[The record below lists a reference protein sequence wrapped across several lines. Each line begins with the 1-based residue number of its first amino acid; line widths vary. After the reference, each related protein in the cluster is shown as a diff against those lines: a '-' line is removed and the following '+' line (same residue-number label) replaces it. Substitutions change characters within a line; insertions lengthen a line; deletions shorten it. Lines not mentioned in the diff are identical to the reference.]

1 MRILAT
7 LLGLLGL
14 AVALVAFAARY
25 LPITGHPS
33 LIVAAASPYLAVA
46 APVAVLLLVLGR
58 RWLLTVVALA
68 TTVALLLVYVPR
80 YLAPSDADLAPSD
93 ADVAAVDV
101 RVLTTNLGMGQADPP
116 ALVALASDTADI
128 VAVQEMTQE
137 AADGLSE
144 AGMDAVFP
152 YRVVLPAPLASG
164 IGIWSRHPIVNSG
177 RIDGYALPMLGT
189 RVRIPGVVV
198 DTTVLSI
205 HLAAPWPQPI
215 DTWLYDIAQMPDT
228 LTEVGRDAGAGAVI
242 VAGDFNATA
251 DMAPFRRL
259 LATGYG
265 DAAADAAAGLARTYP
280 GRGSRPPLLGIDHVL
295 TKNASAATAR
305 TVDVPGADHRGL
317 LATVRVPVDM
327 TSS

>member
-7 LLGLLGL
+7 LLGLLAL

-46 APVAVLLLVLGR
+46 SPVAVLLLVLGR

-68 TTVALLLVYVPR
+68 VTVALLWVYVPR
-80 YLAPSDADLAPSD
+80 YLAPTG

-116 ALVALASDTADI
+116 SLVALARDTADI

-152 YRVVLPAPLASG
+152 HRVVLPAPLASG

-189 RVRIPGVVV
+189 RIRIPGVVV

-215 DTWLYDIAQMPDT
+215 ETWLADIALMPDT

-280 GRGSRPPLLGIDHVL
+280 GRGGRPPLLGIDHVL

-305 TVDVPGADHRGL
+305 TVEVPGADHRGL
-317 LATVRVPVDM
+317 LTTVRVPVDM

>member
-7 LLGLLGL
+7 LLGLVAL
-14 AVALVAFAARY
+14 AVAFVAFAARY

-33 LIVAAASPYLAVA
+33 LIVAAAAPYLAVA

-68 TTVALLLVYVPR
+68 VMVALLWVYVPR
-80 YLAPSDADLAPSD
+80 YLAPSGT
-93 ADVAAVDV
+93 DVAAVEV
-101 RVLTTNLGMGQADPP
+101 RVLTTNLGVGQADPP
-116 ALVALASDTADI
+116 ALVALARDTADI

-144 AGMDAVFP
+144 AGMDAVLP
-152 YRVVLPAPLASG
+152 HRVVLPAPLASG
-164 IGIWSRHPIVNSG
+164 IGIWSRYPIVNSG

-189 RVRIPGVVV
+189 RIRIPGVVV

-215 DTWLYDIAQMPDT
+215 ETWLADIALMPDT

-295 TKNASAATAR
+295 TKNSSAATAR
-305 TVDVPGADHRGL
+305 TVRVPGADHRGL
-317 LATVRVPVDM
+317 LVTVRVPVDM

>member
-7 LLGLLGL
+7 LLGLLAL
-14 AVALVAFAARY
+14 AVALVAFAVRY

-46 APVAVLLLVLGR
+46 APAAVLLLVLGR

-68 TTVALLLVYVPR
+68 VRVALLWVYVPR
-80 YLAPSDADLAPSD
+80 YLAPTG

-116 ALVALASDTADI
+116 SLVALARDTADI

-144 AGMDAVFP
+144 AGMDAVLP
-152 YRVVLPAPLASG
+152 HRVVLPAPLASG

-189 RVRIPGVVV
+189 RIRIPGVVV

-215 DTWLYDIAQMPDT
+215 ETWLADIALMPDT

-305 TVDVPGADHRGL
+305 TVEVPGADHRGL
-317 LATVRVPVDM
+317 LTTVRVPVDM